1 MLFLSDVD
9 GTLITYDRR
18 MDERDIEAI
27 RRWQAD
33 GHQFGLVTGRDLT
46 YCKNLLGAFGIVP
59 DCLIASN
66 GATLF
71 CQGQTVAVSVLSSIE
86 AASVMKSLAKERD
99 LIAFVTLENGKHYF
113 RAADLPIAKQKQ
125 AHLAHFSETD
135 VFDLLAA
142 GHEVPKI
149 SVYVPDIRQTDCV
162 LARLKERFA
171 PLSVMKTSV
180 DYVEIT
186 QQGCDKAAAL
196 HQLMER
202 FAIEPHTI
210 AFAGDG
216 ENDVPLFRVLE
227 RTYVMA
233 HAHSSVQAQAAYRI
247 QSVREALEQERRGND
262 V

>member
-86 AASVMKSLAKERD
+86 AASVMKSLRSG
-99 LIAFVTLENGKHYF
+99 I
-113 RAADLPIAKQKQ
+113 
-125 AHLAHFSETD
+125 
-135 VFDLLAA
+135 
-142 GHEVPKI
+142 
-149 SVYVPDIRQTDCV
+149 
-162 LARLKERFA
+162 
-171 PLSVMKTSV
+171 
-180 DYVEIT
+180 
-186 QQGCDKAAAL
+186 
-196 HQLMER
+196 
-202 FAIEPHTI
+202 
-210 AFAGDG
+210 
-216 ENDVPLFRVLE
+216 
-227 RTYVMA
+227 
-233 HAHSSVQAQAAYRI
+233 
-247 QSVREALEQERRGND
+247 
-262 V
+262 